1 MSETL
6 DPSQEAFFDAL
17 YGQDELG
24 IVVRAHIYIE
34 AKLLELLEVLVT
46 NSRHLQRM
54 NLEFEQ
60 RVHLAVALGLSE
72 EHAPALLS
80 LGKLRNDFAHQLDT
94 QLSEQHANNLYEALS
109 PSDKTTLQLIYK
121 RMKSHMRTPSP
132 PLFKRLEPRQRFI
145 LISLALRAKLEVAI
159 NQTGEAIGYPERG
172 NPGSSRSGISIPRPQ
187 RASGPIPRPGAHDP
201 SPDPARPRPRPLRRS

>member
-24 IVVRAHIYIE
+24 IVVRAHICIE

-46 NSRHLQRM
+46 NSRHLERM

-132 PLFKRLEPRQRFI
+132 PPFKQLEPRQRFI

-159 NQTGEAIGYPERG
+159 KQTREAIGHPERG
-172 NPGSSRSGISIPRPQ
+172 NP
-187 RASGPIPRPGAHDP
+187 
-201 SPDPARPRPRPLRRS
+201 